1 MQESREGLKGVLAQI
16 ACRGT
21 DVRSRPDAVRMKW
34 LVCGDGTYLSV
45 AAAASVG
52 SLPFRS
58 GGPYTHV
65 EVGYPSVLPPPQWAQ
80 EYEVEPGVY
89 RRVPVEAVQ
98 EWIDEHGGE
107 AAAFSVE
114 DHARNWA
121 ALLANPVRR
130 GGRRFRGWFRGR
142 CRG

>member
-21 DVRSRPDAVRMKW
+21 DVLSRPDAVRMKW
-34 LVCGDGTYLSV
+34 LVCEDGTYLSV

-130 GGRRFRGWFRGR
+130 GGRRFRGWFRG
-142 CRG
+142 

>member
-1 MQESREGLKGVLAQI
+1 MQESRGGLKGVLAQI

-21 DVRSRPDAVRMKW
+21 DVLIRPDAVRMNW

-45 AAAASVG
+45 AAGASAG
-52 SLPFRS
+52 SLSSRP

-65 EVGYPSVLPPPQWAQ
+65 EVGCPSVLPPPGWAQ
-80 EYEVEPGVY
+80 EYEVVPGVY

-114 DHARNWA
+114 AHARDWA

-130 GGRRFRGWFRGR
+130 GGRRFRGLFRGR